1 VPPPERLAVLRR
13 AGPPPVIG
21 FGISRPRQ
29 VHEAIAAGAAGVI
42 VGSALIDE
50 IDAGRRPGEFIACL
64 KASTRRF
71 DTVP

>member
-1 VPPPERLAVLRR
+1 
-13 AGPPPVIG
+13 VIG

-42 VGSALIDE
+42 VGSALLDE
-50 IDAGRRPGEFIACL
+50 IDAGRRPGEFIARL